1 MSKISSLVILFLLY
15 GLPTT
20 LAQAATATD
29 MYPDYQRFLS
39 SLKYVQPVNQ
49 DLKDIWNKLLD
60 SAAMLKDEAPVP
72 ITTAA
77 IKKKTLDDENIYA
90 IRKNS
95 VFIVGKLKKATCG
108 PSTASFDLS
117 GTAFAIDKNGVCV
130 TNYHVLKDLIERNK
144 GEIEGDS
151 AWFVVSHDK
160 SIYIVNHI
168 LAYSKNNDL
177 AVFSVITN
185 GAPLLPVPVGEP
197 AQTGATVYTI
207 SHPGGYFYNF
217 GKGIVSRNATI
228 PSQQIVTGRN
238 PQGKPHIR
246 MEITADYGSGASGG
260 PVLDKYGNVVGVISV
275 TTPLSAM
282 GKDAAGNITGGH
294 VQMVI
299 KSTIPVKALRELL
312 GMDL

>member
-1 MSKISSLVILFLLY
+1 MNKIFFGVTFILLY
-15 GLPTT
+15 SFSSAV
-20 LAQAATATD
+20 AQVAAAPD
-29 MYPDYQRFLS
+29 MYPDYQRFLG
-39 SLKYVQPVNQ
+39 SLKYVPPAKQ
-49 DLKDIWNKLLD
+49 DLKDIWNNLLD
-60 SAAMLKDEAPVP
+60 SASVLKDEAPVH

-77 IKKKTLDDENIYA
+77 VKKKTLDDEKIYDA
-90 IRKNS
+90 RKNS
-95 VFIVGKLKKATCG
+95 VFIVGKLKKATGG
-108 PSTASFDLS
+108 PSTVSFDLS
-117 GTAFAIDKNGVCV
+117 GTAFAIDKKGVCV
-130 TNYHVLKDLIERNK
+130 TNYHVLKDLIGKNK
-144 GEIEGDS
+144 REIAGDS
-151 AWFVVSHDK
+151 AWFIVSHNRN
-160 SIYIVNHI
+160 IYIIDRI
-168 LAYSKNNDL
+168 LAYSINNDL

-185 GAPLLPVPVGEP
+185 DAPLLPVPVGKP
-197 AQTGATVYTI
+197 APTGATVYTI

-228 PSQQIVTGRN
+228 GSEQIVTGHN

-275 TTPLSAM
+275 TTPLMATA
-282 GKDAAGNITGGH
+282 KDAAGNLTSSH

>member
-1 MSKISSLVILFLLY
+1 MLFLLY
-15 GLPTT
+15 SLSSAM
-20 LAQAATATD
+20 AQASTTPD
-29 MYPDYQRFLS
+29 MYPDYQRFLG
-39 SLKYVQPVNQ
+39 SLNYVQPVNR
-49 DLKDIWNKLLD
+49 DLKDIWNELLD
-60 SAAMLKDEAPVP
+60 SAAMLKDEVPVHVIP
-72 ITTAA
+72 AI
-77 IKKKTLDDENIYA
+77 IKKKKLNDEEIYA
-90 IRKNS
+90 LRKNS
-95 VFIVGKLKKATCG
+95 VFIVGKLKKATGG

-117 GTAFAIDKNGVCV
+117 GTAFAIGKNGVCV
-130 TNYHVLKDLIERNK
+130 TNYHVLKDLIGGNK
-144 GEIEGDS
+144 REIEGDS
-151 AWFVVSHDK
+151 AWFIVSHDK
-160 SIYIVNHI
+160 NIYIVDHI

-185 GAPLLPVPVGEP
+185 GAPLLPVPVGKP

-228 PSQQIVTGRN
+228 ASQQIVTGHN
-238 PQGKPHIR
+238 PQGKAPIR

-260 PVLDKYGNVVGVISV
+260 PGLDKCGNLIGVISV

-282 GKDAAGNITGGH
+282 VKDAAGNQVSGH